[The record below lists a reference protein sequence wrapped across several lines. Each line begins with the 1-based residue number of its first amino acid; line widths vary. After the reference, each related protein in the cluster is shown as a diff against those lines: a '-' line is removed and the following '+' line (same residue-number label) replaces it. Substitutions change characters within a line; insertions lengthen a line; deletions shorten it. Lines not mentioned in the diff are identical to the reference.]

1 MNIRSDMQNN
11 TPSSKVDPITLEI
24 VRSGLV
30 LTAEQINARIIRSA
44 TSILVKEMEDCSAA
58 LFDERGRLLAESAS
72 VPIHLNAIGS
82 CLRTIIDHYLPLDQ
96 WNEGDVVLTN
106 DPYAGPESLSSHHT
120 NDVIAYTPIFWNG
133 KMVAISALTV
143 HHIDVGSMWMACRGW
158 GVEIEQEGFRVP
170 PVKIVRDGVLDEQL
184 LRLMVNNS
192 RLRDSLDNDLRA
204 QLSSIALAKD
214 DIHRLFDRYGDETM
228 RRCFQELIDYSERRT
243 REEIS
248 KFRDGVYTHEEFIL
262 EDGSMGGPFKLA
274 LKMTV
279 RGDEIEFDFTGTD
292 PQVRG
297 PINAPLSATYA
308 ATFYAMRCVTDAN
321 IPNTE
326 GSKVPIRII
335 AEPGTLVN
343 CRWPAACNQRMVVCH
358 SIVDLVMGAIQA
370 SAPER
375 SMGDSCGCSYNDLVA
390 TDLVTGERVHFGEIV
405 PGGLGATSLRDGASA
420 LSCHVTNCPIPPLEA
435 TEMENPVLYLQ
446 RELVVDSG
454 GAGGNR
460 GGLGLALSYEVRA
473 DNPQLNHTSQKS
485 KIPPQGALGGRPG
498 KSGSWFINKGAP
510 EERELSYAIG
520 DLEYLKKGDIVTQI
534 TPGGGGYGDPLERDV
549 GKVVEDVR
557 EGFVSV
563 EKALTDYGVEID
575 PRSLSIVSVQR

>member
-1 MNIRSDMQNN
+1 MQNN